1 MSLIID
7 WLFPQN
13 CFGCGKGKGYLCN
26 LCESQ
31 IKNGELIKKNEFEGI
46 ISIYKYD
53 GLIKTI
59 IEKIKY
65 GFISDAAQEMAQKM
79 ARKLKI
85 DYPNIVKYWQEEGYC
100 LISIPLHPQRQRW
113 RGFNQSELLADKLAK
128 ILNLKYKNNLIIR
141 KLNIKNQAKI
151 KNREEKWKNMGNVFE
166 VASKKKIPKKV
177 ILVDDVITSGAT
189 MTAALRTLRNSG
201 TNLGWG
207 LTLAGVQK

>member
-1 MSLIID
+1 MSLIIN

-26 LCESQ
+26 LCEVE
-31 IKNGELIKKNEFEGI
+31 IKNGELIKKNGFEGI

-59 IEKIKY
+59 VEKIKY
-65 GFISDAAQEMAQKM
+65 GFVSDAAEEMAEKM

-85 DYPNIVKYWQEEGYC
+85 DYPNVVKYWQKEKYS
-100 LISIPLHPQRQRW
+100 LVPIPLHPQRQRW
-113 RGFNQSELLADKLAK
+113 RGFNQSEILADNLAK
-128 ILNLKYKNNLIIR
+128 ILNLKCRNNLIIR

-151 KNREEKWKNMGNVFE
+151 KNREEKWKNMIEVFE
-166 VASKKKIPKKV
+166 VIAKEKIPKKV

-189 MTAALRTLRNSG
+189 MTAALRTLKNSG
-201 TNLGWG
+201 TNLSWG

>member
-7 WLFPQN
+7 WLFPQS

-31 IKNGELIKKNEFEGI
+31 IKNGELIKKNGFEGI

-65 GFISDAAQEMAQKM
+65 GFVSDAAEEMAQKM

-85 DYPNIVKYWQEEGYC
+85 DYPNIVKYWQKEKYC
-100 LISIPLHPQRQRW
+100 LIPIPLHQQRQGW
-113 RGFNQSELLADKLAK
+113 RGFNQSEILADKLAI
-128 ILNLKYKNNLIIR
+128 ILNLKYRNNLIMR

-166 VASKKKIPKKV
+166 VVSKKKIPKKV

-189 MTAALRTLRNSG
+189 MTAALRTLKNSG

-207 LTLAGVQK
+207 LTLAGIQK

>member
-13 CFGCGKGKGYLCN
+13 CFGCGKGKEYLCN

-65 GFISDAAQEMAQKM
+65 GFISDAAEEMAEKM

-100 LISIPLHPQRQRW
+100 LIPIPLHPQRQRW
-113 RGFNQSELLADKLAK
+113 RGFNQSELLTDKLAK
-128 ILNLKYKNNLIIR
+128 ILNLKYRNNLIMR

-189 MTAALRTLRNSG
+189 MTAALRTLKNSG